1 MNLNT
6 YQALANRTAK
16 PLDPDENLIHAV
28 MGLSGEVGEF
38 ADAIKKHL
46 IYGQPLNRVNAME
59 ELGDVLWFV
68 ALACKALEVPM
79 EHIAQMN
86 IDKLAVRYPEKY
98 SDTLAAQRLDKA

>member
-98 SDTLAAQRLDKA
+98 TDTLAAARLDKA